1 MTTKQ
6 LAMMAAGLEVAAG
19 SALIANPDFVVQL
32 LIDASLSSG
41 GIAVGR
47 VGGFGL
53 LSLGL
58 ACWPTRDVVT
68 AQATSGLFI
77 YYLLATLYIG
87 YLGVVGG
94 FVGYLLWPAFVLHG
108 LLALLLAAPVYGAVR
123 REWHFPKITVQIA
136 SEIVLSPKEKAGTVT
151 KATQRNSLWLHNTGK
166 YLAKGNYVMSQNHF
180 TLSFPLKTPAD
191 AKALAEQLPPL
202 MPAIFQAQDA
212 IGTIHYSRFTVL
224 SEKTLLFL
232 GDFDGEFSQ
241 LMAQLAQRAGPVF
254 DAILQHVVDPP
265 LTPVADHADTFVE
278 WTAEHLLHAIN
289 LYTAYPEVTAKEVKA
304 LAAAAEIVGAG
315 ELHPFLVIL
324 PMKSKLAFIEVELI
338 LRARGHGTTKDLD
351 KVGTP
356 HFAQF
361 VPLEDSQVGFF
372 TVYDGSFD
380 KYIADFTKNIGQVF
394 DLLFKF
400 TKGAP
405 PSPCR
410 KYLQEFIDF
419 AAGANRTPIGF
430 YQAYPGLSV
439 QDIHALIADS
449 VAQPGSSAA

>member
-1 MTTKQ
+1 
-6 LAMMAAGLEVAAG
+6 
-19 SALIANPDFVVQL
+19 
-32 LIDASLSSG
+32 
-41 GIAVGR
+41 
-47 VGGFGL
+47 
-53 LSLGL
+53 
-58 ACWPTRDVVT
+58 
-68 AQATSGLFI
+68 
-77 YYLLATLYIG
+77 
-87 YLGVVGG
+87 
-94 FVGYLLWPAFVLHG
+94 
-108 LLALLLAAPVYGAVR
+108 
-123 REWHFPKITVQIA
+123 
-136 SEIVLSPKEKAGTVT
+136 
-151 KATQRNSLWLHNTGK
+151 
-166 YLAKGNYVMSQNHF
+166 MSQNHF
-180 TLSFPLKTPAD
+180 TLSFPLKSPAD

-202 MPAIFQAQDA
+202 MPAVFKAADT

-224 SEKTLLFL
+224 SDKTLLFL

-241 LMAQLAQRAGPVF
+241 LMADLAKTTGPVF
-254 DAILQHVVDPP
+254 DAIFQRVENPP
-265 LTPVADHADTFVE
+265 RSPVASNSEDFVE
-278 WTAEHLLHAIN
+278 WSASHLLSAVN
-289 LYTAYPEVTAKEVKA
+289 LYTAYPGVTAKAIKA
-304 LAAAAEIVGAG
+304 LASAADITGAG

-338 LRARGHGTTKDLD
+338 LRARGSGTTKDLD

-361 VPLEDSQVGFF
+361 VKLEDNQIGFF
-372 TVYDGSFD
+372 TVYDGSFE
-380 KYIADFTKNIGQVF
+380 KYIADFTKNIGPIF

-449 VAQPGSSAA
+449 KSEAASAG